1 MAEAARDDVRPQA
14 QHEGEL
20 REEIEAAMAPPRSHA
35 RFPLFDSLRGLA
47 AISILVVHV
56 AIFTGGFSDT
66 WHGRLVSHLDIGVPF
81 FFLLSGF
88 LLYRPMLASRV
99 IGLPRQRLRDY
110 ARNRFL
116 RIFPAFWVVLTVA
129 AILPGMYGAFTGNWW
144 VYYLLLDNYP
154 VYTAQGTC
162 AVNPFDCGLPQAWSL
177 GLEVAFYV
185 TLPLF
190 AWLISLLYR
199 TRLKLPWL
207 ASNLTVLAVVS
218 LASFWIQSSVP
229 VSDLDQWLFY
239 SPLGRGWWFALGMA
253 VAALSVRQQQSG
265 SVPELLGR
273 LATRPVV
280 PWGLAIG
287 AYVAASLLVLEPGP
301 SLNFPTTGRWLYL
314 FEYGLF
320 GIVAALILIP
330 VVFDPD
336 GRGLPQRLLQHR
348 LLIWL
353 GLISYGIFLWHF
365 PVMAWLIE
373 LGMLDLPSGLQFP
386 VLAAATFALTVA
398 LASASYY
405 LLEKPLMVWTRGR
418 SRPQPGAGF
427 PE

>member
-1 MAEAARDDVRPQA
+1 MDSPAGKDHA
-14 QHEGEL
+14 GESL
-20 REEIEAAMAPPRSHA
+20 EEIEREAREVLPPPQGHPRYP
-35 RFPLFDSLRGLA
+35 RFDSLRALA

-56 AIFTGGFSDT
+56 GIFTGGFEV
-66 WHGRLVSHLDIGVPF
+66 WYKQLFAHLDIGVPF

-110 ARNRFL
+110 ARNRFM
-116 RIFPAFWVVLTVA
+116 RIFPAFWVVLTIA
-129 AILPGMYGAFTGNWW
+129 AIVPGMYGAFTENWW

-154 VYTAQGTC
+154 IYTAQGTC

-177 GLEVAFYV
+177 GLEVAFYIA
-185 TLPLF
+185 LPFF

-199 TRLKLPWL
+199 RPLRLPWL
-207 ASNLTVLAVVS
+207 ASNLWVLALIS
-218 LASFWIQSSVP
+218 FASFWIQSSLP

-253 VAALSVRQQQSG
+253 IAALSVHQQQRG
-265 SVPELLGR
+265 SVARPLDW
-273 LATRPVV
+273 LATNPAAS
-280 PWGLAIG
+280 WGLAIA
-287 AYVAASLLVLEPGP
+287 AYAGASLLVLEPGP
-301 SLNFPTTGRWLYL
+301 SLNFPTTGQGLYL
-314 FEYGLF
+314 FEFGLF
-320 GIVAALILIP
+320 GLVAALVLIP
-330 VVFDPD
+330 VVFDPE

-365 PVMAWLIE
+365 PVLAWLIE
-373 LGMLDLPSGLQFP
+373 LGMLDLPARLQFP
-386 VLAAATFALTVA
+386 LLGITTFALTVL

-405 LLEKPLMVWTRGR
+405 LLEKPLMLWTRSR
-418 SRPQPGAGF
+418 SKPQPGDSL
-427 PE
+427 